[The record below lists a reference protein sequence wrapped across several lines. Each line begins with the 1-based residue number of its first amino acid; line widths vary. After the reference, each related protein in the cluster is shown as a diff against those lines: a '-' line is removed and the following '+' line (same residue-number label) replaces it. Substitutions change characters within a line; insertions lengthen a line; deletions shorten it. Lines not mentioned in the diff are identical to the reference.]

1 MSSAFQLSSAYRPY
15 RPPLTESS
23 TIVAGMAIRT
33 AATSSFPAQPRANV
47 AESASEQ
54 QPASSAAS
62 RSRPDVGEG
71 GWSVGAVVASGE
83 APVWDIVLGGHEG
96 DRTCTSACGRA
107 EPTHKD
113 TLLTMSAT
121 APGVPSRHGLPMT
134 GRRPTLERADLD
146 ARRADV
152 VIVTFDTAQILD
164 VTGPLE
170 VFSSASRFL
179 PAVRYRTQV
188 VTTRGGP
195 VRASCGLE
203 FASSPITDVT
213 GPVDTLMVAGGADMD
228 AAVAD
233 TELLAQVRRLA
244 TDARRVTSVC
254 SGAFVLAAAGLLEGR
269 RATTHWAEC
278 GLLDDTYADVTVDPD
293 AIYVHDG
300 NVWTSA
306 GVTAGID
313 LALALVADDHGHQ
326 AAATVARQLVVYLQR
341 SGGQAQFSAL
351 LAGQAADTEPVR
363 DLLSWLRDHLTDDL
377 SVAALA
383 RQINLS
389 ERQFT
394 RVFKAEVGATAAD
407 HVEAVRLES
416 ACRLLETTNRTIEQI
431 AKTCGFG
438 TPETMNRTFRRRLD
452 TTPGEHRHHFRGD
465 IPVPIATP

>member
-1 MSSAFQLSSAYRPY
+1 MTGAAHSPV
-15 RPPLTESS
+15 TE
-23 TIVAGMAIRT
+23 
-33 AATSSFPAQPRANV
+33 PAL
-47 AESASEQ
+47 
-54 QPASSAAS
+54 
-62 RSRPDVGEG
+62 D
-71 GWSVGAVVASGE
+71 
-83 APVWDIVLGGHEG
+83 APV
-96 DRTCTSACGRA
+96 
-107 EPTHKD
+107 
-113 TLLTMSAT
+113 
-121 APGVPSRHGLPMT
+121 
-134 GRRPTLERADLD
+134 ER
-146 ARRADV
+146 DV

-179 PAVRYRTQV
+179 RAVRYRTQV
-188 VTTRGGP
+188 VTTIGGP

-203 FASSPITDVT
+203 FASTAIGDVT

-228 AAVAD
+228 AAAAD
-233 TELLAQVRRLA
+233 AELLAQVRRLA
-244 TDARRVTSVC
+244 AEARRVTSVC

-278 GLLDDTYADVTVDPD
+278 GLLDETYADVTVDLD
-293 AIYVHDG
+293 AIYVRDG

-313 LALALVADDHGHQ
+313 LALALVAEDHGHQ
-326 AAATVARQLVVYLQR
+326 AAATIARQLVVYLQR
-341 SGGQAQFSAL
+341 SGGQAQFSSL

-363 DLLSWLRDHLTDDL
+363 DLLAWLRDHLTDDL

-431 AKTCGFG
+431 ARTCGFG

-452 TTPGEHRHHFRGD
+452 TTPGEHRHHFQGD
-465 IPVPIATP
+465 TVMPGTTA

>member
-1 MSSAFQLSSAYRPY
+1 M
-15 RPPLTESS
+15 TGS
-23 TIVAGMAIRT
+23 TK
-33 AATSSFPAQPRANV
+33 PRSN
-47 AESASEQ
+47 
-54 QPASSAAS
+54 
-62 RSRPDVGEG
+62 
-71 GWSVGAVVASGE
+71 
-83 APVWDIVLGGHEG
+83 
-96 DRTCTSACGRA
+96 
-107 EPTHKD
+107 EPT
-113 TLLTMSAT
+113 
-121 APGVPSRHGLPMT
+121 PGVPV
-134 GRRPTLERADLD
+134 ERG
-146 ARRADV
+146 V

-179 PAVRYRTQV
+179 PVVQYRTHV
-188 VTTRGGP
+188 VSALGGP

-203 FASSPITDVT
+203 FASAPITEVT
-213 GPVDTLMVAGGADMD
+213 GPVDTLLVAGGADMD

-233 TELLAQVRRLA
+233 TNLRDEVGRLA
-244 TDARRVTSVC
+244 AEARRVTSVC
-254 SGAFVLAAAGLLEGR
+254 SGAFLLAAAGLLEGR

-278 GLLDDTYADVTVDPD
+278 GLLDDTYAGVTVDPD

-326 AAATVARQLVVYLQR
+326 AAATIARQLVVYLQR

-351 LAGQAADTEPVR
+351 LAGQTADTEPVR
-363 DLLSWLRDHLTDDL
+363 DLLSWLRDHLADDL

-383 RQINLS
+383 RQLNLS
-389 ERQFT
+389 ERHFT

-407 HVEAVRLES
+407 HVEAVRLDS

-465 IPVPIATP
+465 IPAVRQGL

>member
-1 MSSAFQLSSAYRPY
+1 
-15 RPPLTESS
+15 
-23 TIVAGMAIRT
+23 
-33 AATSSFPAQPRANV
+33 
-47 AESASEQ
+47 
-54 QPASSAAS
+54 
-62 RSRPDVGEG
+62 
-71 GWSVGAVVASGE
+71 
-83 APVWDIVLGGHEG
+83 
-96 DRTCTSACGRA
+96 
-107 EPTHKD
+107 
-113 TLLTMSAT
+113 
-121 APGVPSRHGLPMT
+121 
-134 GRRPTLERADLD
+134 
-146 ARRADV
+146 
-152 VIVTFDTAQILD
+152 
-164 VTGPLE
+164 
-170 VFSSASRFL
+170 
-179 PAVRYRTQV
+179 
-188 VTTRGGP
+188 
-195 VRASCGLE
+195 
-203 FASSPITDVT
+203 
-213 GPVDTLMVAGGADMD
+213 MVAGGADID

-233 TELLAQVRRLA
+233 TELLAQIRRLA
-244 TDARRVTSVC
+244 ADARRVTSVC
-254 SGAFVLAAAGLLEGR
+254 SGAFLLAAAGLLDGR

-293 AIYVHDG
+293 AIYVNDG

-438 TPETMNRTFRRRLD
+438 TPETMNRTFRRRLN

-465 IPVPIATP
+465 SRCQLVPRKPGTARDLVPRSAHVRLAQDQMARKAQAYGPRTSTQRDSDPVALNRGTNIVHDAHSTAFGTKRSQVQILSPRQEFQVNGLITDTTSTLLII

>member
-1 MSSAFQLSSAYRPY
+1 MTTATPSPSNEPG
-15 RPPLTESS
+15 TEL
-23 TIVAGMAIRT
+23 
-33 AATSSFPAQPRANV
+33 
-47 AESASEQ
+47 
-54 QPASSAAS
+54 
-62 RSRPDVGEG
+62 
-71 GWSVGAVVASGE
+71 
-83 APVWDIVLGGHEG
+83 PV
-96 DRTCTSACGRA
+96 
-107 EPTHKD
+107 EP
-113 TLLTMSAT
+113 
-121 APGVPSRHGLPMT
+121 G
-134 GRRPTLERADLD
+134 
-146 ARRADV
+146 V

-188 VTTRGGP
+188 VTTPGGP
-195 VRASCGLE
+195 VLASCGLE
-203 FASSPITDVT
+203 FASTPISDVT
-213 GPVDTLMVAGGADMD
+213 GPVDTLVVAGGADMD

-233 TELLAQVRRLA
+233 RELLAHVNRLA
-244 TDARRVTSVC
+244 ADARRVTSVC

-278 GLLDDTYADVTVDPD
+278 ALLGDTYAGVTVDLD
-293 AIYVHDG
+293 AIYVRDG

-326 AAATVARQLVVYLQR
+326 AAATIARQLVVYLQR

-351 LAGQAADTEPVR
+351 LAGQAADSEPVR

-383 RQINLS
+383 RQVNLS

-416 ACRLLETTNRTIEQI
+416 ACRLLETTNRSIEQI
-431 AKTCGFG
+431 ARTCGFG
-438 TPETMNRTFRRRLD
+438 TPETMNRTFRRRLS
-452 TTPGEHRHHFRGD
+452 TSPGEHRHHFRGD
-465 IPVPIATP
+465 VPSRADVG